1 VLPISLALLLAVMPS
16 GRLAVW
22 QCPDGAPPP
31 CARPAPIATRI
42 DTGRIAILPFR
53 TTGAAATLQSLRDGM
68 VELLAAEFTG
78 EVGPR
83 AVDPGAVFRVSR
95 RIGGAQSQLDE
106 ASALRVARELGAGRA
121 LLGAVVGDERR
132 LTITASVITVPG
144 GAVVVRT
151 VRVAGVADSQ
161 PALVALLTRQLLG
174 GIAGEAGRVPAADP
188 GTQSSDALRAFLAG
202 MTGFRGGDLVVAAGH
217 LQQALALDPQYARA
231 AYVLGIAQSFG
242 GRSGING
249 DSAAWALRERL
260 SGNERLLLGAR
271 LGPRYPSGSS
281 PAERMDAATRAAAA
295 LPDAGDA
302 AYLVGDMYFHYG
314 ATLGYA
320 DHLQRAEAWLERAAA
335 LDTVATVFS
344 HLAETA
350 IRRGDTALARR
361 VIGVLRR
368 RDPGGTFLQGLEWAL
383 AHLTGGPLSIPS
395 DPAQRLIQ
403 LVNVAQL
410 VPLGWNGVDSVI
422 AAAGR
427 RAETTNQRRTVW
439 TAAAAAAG
447 NRGRRAAQAA
457 FADSVEQSGFQGA
470 SSFVRLMGALEDGEE
485 VGGDA
490 AAAQLGTAVLAALA
504 EARAGDAQAPALH
517 RLDSLSR
524 VGALASSAH
533 LWQNLVLARL
543 WQARGDTARALAAV
557 RRRIYNQGAPPW
569 ALGASLREEGRLAGV
584 TGDSSGAV
592 RAYRHYLVLRSDP
605 DPALIPQRDS
615 VRAELARLERR

>member
-1 VLPISLALLLAVMPS
+1 
-16 GRLAVW
+16 
-22 QCPDGAPPP
+22 
-31 CARPAPIATRI
+31 
-42 DTGRIAILPFR
+42 
-53 TTGAAATLQSLRDGM
+53 
-68 VELLAAEFTG
+68 
-78 EVGPR
+78 
-83 AVDPGAVFRVSR
+83 
-95 RIGGAQSQLDE
+95 
-106 ASALRVARELGAGRA
+106 
-121 LLGAVVGDERR
+121 
-132 LTITASVITVPG
+132 
-144 GAVVVRT
+144 
-151 VRVAGVADSQ
+151 
-161 PALVALLTRQLLG
+161 
-174 GIAGEAGRVPAADP
+174 
-188 GTQSSDALRAFLAG
+188 
-202 MTGFRGGDLVVAAGH
+202 
-217 LQQALALDPQYARA
+217 
-231 AYVLGIAQSFG
+231 VLGIAQSFVG
-242 GRSGING
+242 TSGISG

-260 SGNERLLLGAR
+260 SGNQRLLLGAR

-295 LPDAGDA
+295 LPDDGDA

-335 LDTVATVFS
+335 LDSVATVLS

-361 VIGVLRR
+361 VIGVLGR
-368 RDPGGTFLQGLEWAL
+368 RDPGGTDLPLLEWAL
-383 AHLTGGPLSIPS
+383 ARLTGGPLSIPS
-395 DPAQRLIQ
+395 EPARLLF
-403 LVNVAQL
+403 LVNEAQL

-422 AAAGR
+422 AAASR

-470 SSFVRLMGALEDGEE
+470 RSVVRLMGAVEDGEE

-524 VGALASSAH
+524 VGAPGSRN

-543 WQARGDTARALAAV
+543 WQARGDTAPALAAV
-557 RRRIYNQGAPPW
+557 RRREYQQGVSPW
-569 ALGASLREEGRLAGV
+569 ALAASLREEGRLAAV

-592 RAYRHYLVLRSDP
+592 RAYRHYLVLRADP
-605 DPALIPQRDS
+605 EPALIPQRDS
-615 VRAELARLERR
+615 VRAELSRLERR